1 MARSQHYILLAV
13 AVAAMTLALLAS
25 PVAAEKSFNIT
36 KILAA
41 HPEFSKF
48 NAMLSKTRL
57 AYDINRRQT
66 ITVLAV
72 DNAAMAGLDQYSL
85 PTVRHILSLH
95 VLVDY
100 YGAKKLRGLSNGAT
114 ASASMFQ
121 ATGAAGGMSGYVNI
135 TSHKGGKIDFVSQ
148 DADDTTTPSRY
159 VKSIKELPYDIA
171 VLQISSVL
179 SSSEA
184 EAPVPP
190 PAPVDLVEL
199 LSKKYCK
206 SFAELV
212 AGNADVFQALNETKD
227 NGLTLFCPVDAAVAA
242 FAPKYK
248 NLTAKAKT
256 AILLYHAVP
265 DYFSVQLLKSNNGM
279 VSTLATTSYV
289 KKDYSFDVK
298 NDDED
303 VTLATKVVTST
314 ITATVGDSEPLAV
327 YAVSKFLQPKELFK
341 VVQAPTPAPE
351 PSKKKGKTGDADD
364 ESSSDDSDDST
375 ADKGAAAP
383 AVFGR
388 WATVAATV
396 GAALALLA

>member
-1 MARSQHYILLAV
+1 MARSSILLAV
-13 AVAAMTLALLAS
+13 AVAVTAAALLAS
-25 PVAAEKSFNIT
+25 PAAAAKSYNIT

-48 NAMLSKTRL
+48 NAMLTKTRL

-66 ITVLAV
+66 ITVLAI
-72 DNAAMAGLDQYSL
+72 DNAAMAALDQYSL

-100 YGAKKLRGLSNGAT
+100 YGAKKLRALSHGAT

-121 ATGAAGGMSGYVNI
+121 STSSAGGMSGYVNI
-135 TSHKGGKIDFVSQ
+135 TSGKGGKVDFFCEG
-148 DADDTTTPSRY
+148 ADDTATPSRY

-171 VLQISSVL
+171 VLQVSSVL

-206 SFAELV
+206 SFAALV
-212 AGNADVFQALNETKD
+212 SGNADVFRALNETKD
-227 NGLTLFCPVDAAVAA
+227 NGLTLFCPVDTAVAA

-265 DYFSVQLLKSNNGM
+265 DYFSLQLLKSNNGM
-279 VSTLATTSYV
+279 VSTLATTSDA

-298 NDDED
+298 NDDDED

-314 ITATVGDSEPLAV
+314 ITATVGDLEPLAV

-341 VVQAPTPAPE
+341 VVEAPAPAPE
-351 PSKKKGKTGDADD
+351 PSKKKGKKGADD
-364 ESSSDDSDDST
+364 EDSSSDDSDDAT
-375 ADKGAAAP
+375 ADEGAAAP
-383 AVFGR
+383 AVFAR
-388 WATVAATV
+388 WATAAATV
-396 GAALALLA
+396 GAALVLLG